1 MTYPKKKRIRKLSF
15 GIRKSSII
23 KRIFRWY
30 SRTARELPWRGE
42 RAPYRILIS
51 EVMLQQTQVSRV
63 LLKYPQFLKRFPNF
77 GSLARANTSSVIRE
91 WKGMG
96 YNNRAVRLQRLAR
109 IVYGD
114 FGGKLPTSIEEL
126 QSLPGVGKYT
136 AHALACLAFNQRVPV
151 VDTNIIRVLGRM
163 FPFETNRMD
172 IWNVAELV
180 LPKRKAHVW
189 NQALMDL
196 GATICTS
203 RSPNCEVCPVANLCP
218 SAFQIQKKTMT
229 PMTKEP
235 SRDGLPNRIY
245 RGRIV
250 DELRLSR
257 RNTFVPVAKLGK
269 RIKHTFSGN
278 DKRWLDLLIKD
289 LEKDGLIIL
298 KQTKSGIA
306 ASLPQ

>member
-1 MTYPKKKRIRKLSF
+1 MRNPTKKSAQTRSF
-15 GIRKSSII
+15 AIRKSSII

-42 RAPYRILIS
+42 RNHYRILIS

-63 LLKYPQFLKRFPNF
+63 LLKYPQFLKRFPEF

-96 YNNRAVRLQRLAR
+96 YNNRAVRLQKLAR
-109 IVYGD
+109 IVIAD
-114 FGGKLPTSIEEL
+114 FGGNLPTSVDEL
-126 QSLPGVGKYT
+126 QSLPGIGKYT
-136 AHALACLAFNQRVPV
+136 ANALACLAFDQHVPV
-151 VDTNIIRVLGRM
+151 VDTNIIRVLGRI
-163 FPFETNRMD
+163 FPKESTRMD
-172 IWNVAELV
+172 IWKLAELV

-203 RSPNCEVCPVANLCP
+203 RSPRCDVCPVTILCP
-218 SAFQIQKKTMT
+218 SAFRMQKKPLMSAK
-229 PMTKEP
+229 KEP

-250 DELRLSR
+250 DALRLAQ
-257 RNTFVPVAKLGK
+257 RNRFVLAARLGK
-269 RIKHTFSGN
+269 LIKHSFSRS
-278 DKRWLDLLIKD
+278 DKKWLDHLMEG

-298 KQTKSGIA
+298 KHTRTGLA